1 MKMGEWIPVFAGM
14 TSPDELL
21 GNNANKGRGANV
33 SQEILSTKDIDDQSI
48 EESSRKARSGV
59 ISRLLRY
66 TSVRILAL
74 FGTVVAGVYI
84 TVLVANMG
92 GHVDE
97 IRRGQIR
104 EAVVLEASLDEELR
118 KLPEDQRN
126 AIIGDRVA
134 IQERRFGL
142 DQPFIIRSFAYLI
155 DALTLNL
162 GFSEQLSSDSG
173 SRRVSNII
181 LERLPSTLVLFGT
194 ANLLLFFVSLASGL
208 NLSRRYGSFFDK
220 FILGMAP
227 TSAAPG
233 WFYGLFL
240 ILIFAGLLQ
249 ILPFGGMV
257 DAPPP
262 ETTLGYAG
270 SLLKHMVLPVTATLI
285 SAVFITTYNWRTFFL
300 IYSSEDYVEMAKA
313 KGLPD
318 SMIERRYVLR
328 PTLPNIITSFAL
340 LLITLW
346 TGAIILETVFNWP
359 GIGQLYFRAIG
370 VYDTPVILAN
380 TVVYAYLLAFTVFLL
395 DFIYALVDPRVRVG
409 EGSKG

>member
-1 MKMGEWIPVFAGM
+1 M
-14 TSPDELL
+14 
-21 GNNANKGRGANV
+21 
-33 SQEILSTKDIDDQSI
+33 SQEILSTIDIDDESI
-48 EESSRKARSGV
+48 EASSRKARSEAMT
-59 ISRLLRY
+59 RLLRY
-66 TSVRILAL
+66 TLVRILAL
-74 FGTVVAGVYI
+74 FLTVVAGVYI

-92 GHVDE
+92 GYVDD

-104 EAVVLEASLDEELR
+104 EAVSLEVSLDDQLR
-118 KLPEDQRN
+118 RISPDERN
-126 AIIGDRVA
+126 AIIEKRIA
-134 IQERRFGL
+134 IEERRYGL
-142 DQPFIIRSFAYLI
+142 DQPFIFRSFRYLSN
-155 DALTLNL
+155 ALTLNL
-162 GFSEQLSSDSG
+162 GFSEGLTSDSG

-194 ANLLLFFVSLASGL
+194 ANLLLFFISLFSGL

-220 FILGMAP
+220 FILAMAP

-240 ILIFAGLLQ
+240 ILIFSGLLQ

-257 DAPPP
+257 SAPPP
-262 ETTLGYAG
+262 ESPFGYAL
-270 SLLKHMVLPVTATLI
+270 SLLKHMILPVTATLI

-318 SMIERRYVLR
+318 GMIERRYVLR

-346 TGAIILETVFNWP
+346 LGAIILETVFNWP

-380 TVVYAYLLAFTVFLL
+380 TVVYAYMLAFTVFLL

-409 EGSKG
+409 EGSKA